1 MNFIVGSLLFHCS
14 EEAAF
19 WLFVSLIEDYEM
31 RDIYQPSLPGLY
43 KHSAMMEQLL
53 DRKLPECLEHMSDL
67 GIRFEMYASDWVF
80 ALYANIIPSAQ
91 MHHFFDHFFKS
102 GWCFFYKL
110 TLTLLRIM

>member
-1 MNFIVGSLLFHCS
+1 M
-14 EEAAF
+14 
-19 WLFVSLIEDYEM
+19 
-31 RDIYQPSLPGLY
+31 
-43 KHSAMMEQLL
+43 
-53 DRKLPECLEHMSDL
+53 

-110 TLTLLRIM
+110 TLTLLRIMQSKIINTEEIDVILDTIKLSAQRKNINRPQYDSGDPHNILQASSASLQ